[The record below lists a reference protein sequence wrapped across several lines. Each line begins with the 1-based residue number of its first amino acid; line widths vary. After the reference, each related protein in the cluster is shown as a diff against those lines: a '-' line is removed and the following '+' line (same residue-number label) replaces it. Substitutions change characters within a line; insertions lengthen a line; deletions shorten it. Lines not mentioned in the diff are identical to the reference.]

1 MCLDAQAMRSYAAAK
16 GWETRRRRLRAK
28 PFEEG
33 GTNYMTA
40 GGGAK
45 EEGGTYERS
54 ESSLDAPEYE
64 VTCGGATG
72 SVAQ

>member
-1 MCLDAQAMRSYAAAK
+1 MCLDAKAMRSYAAVK
-16 GWETRRRRLRAK
+16 GWETRRSSRRAK

-45 EEGGTYERS
+45 RGGR
-54 ESSLDAPEYE
+54 DVRAKR
-64 VTCGGATG
+64 VI
-72 SVAQ
+72 Q